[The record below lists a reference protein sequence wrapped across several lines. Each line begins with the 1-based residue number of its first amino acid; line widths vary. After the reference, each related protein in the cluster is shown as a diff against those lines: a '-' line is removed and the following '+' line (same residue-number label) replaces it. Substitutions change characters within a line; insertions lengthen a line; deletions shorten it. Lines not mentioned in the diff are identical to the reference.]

1 MDNQKKLTR
10 REREK
15 LAHRQEI
22 IEAAERVFIRN
33 GFVNTTIEQIATE
46 AEFSVG
52 SIYKFFEN
60 KEQLC
65 QSVMDN
71 IIHEFSIVFE
81 NEIMTNPNPV
91 DALVALIRLRLQ
103 HVDKHGRFFRLLME
117 SKPGCRVMPDMAIPE
132 RWSGIYDEYIKKVA
146 DIFKK
151 AMDKG
156 LIRKMNPLHTAVSM
170 EGVINSFIAF
180 WDRNNF
186 TASIEER
193 RQIIKENFL
202 KNILIER
209 RKKTII

>member
-1 MDNQKKLTR
+1 MNNQKKLTR
-10 REREK
+10 RERER

-33 GFVNTTIEQIATE
+33 GFINTTIEQIAAE

-52 SIYKFFEN
+52 SIYKFFES

-65 QSVMDN
+65 QSVIDN
-71 IIHEFSIVFE
+71 IIHEFTTVFE
-81 NEIMTNPNPV
+81 NEIMIESSPV

-103 HVDKHGRFFRLLME
+103 HVDKHGRFFRLLTE
-117 SKPGCRVMPDMAIPE
+117 TKPGCRIMPDMAIPE
-132 RWSGIYDEYIKKVA
+132 RWRSIYDEYLKKVA
-146 DIFKK
+146 TIFKK

-156 LIRKMNPLHTAVSM
+156 LIRKMNALYTAVCM

-186 TASIEER
+186 TSSIEER
-193 RQIIKENFL
+193 YQIIKDNFL

-209 RKKTII
+209 RGKTII

>member
-52 SIYKFFEN
+52 SIYKSFEN

-71 IIHEFSIVFE
+71 IIHEFSTVFE

-103 HVDKHGRFFRLLME
+103 HVDKHSSFFRLLME
-117 SKPGCRVMPDMAIPE
+117 SKPGCRVMPDIAIPE
-132 RWSGIYDEYIKKVA
+132 RWRGIYDEYLKKVA

-151 AMDKG
+151 AMAKG

-180 WDRNNF
+180 WDRNDF

-193 RQIIKENFL
+193 GQIIKENFL